1 MWSNCSWEKTQLFWI
16 LSWNSSLKYLPRERL
31 SQLESH
37 LWLNAMPTGVGQ
49 TFPGEDILGLN
60 STTVFSRG
68 SNSISCKLL
77 LKTRPHQSK
86 DIYGSVP
93 CDVQSSAWFFN
104 CHVCLTCMFLNL
116 GMFLNRHV
124 CLTCMLLKCHV
135 CFTCMFLNRH
145 VWLTCMFLN
154 RHDCLTLCMLD
165 MYVP

>member
-1 MWSNCSWEKTQLFWI
+1 MSGEGKIAKEKERDWSNCSWEKTQLF
-16 LSWNSSLKYLPRERL
+16 LFLRWNSGLKYFPQERL
-31 SQLESH
+31 
-37 LWLNAMPTGVGQ
+37 WPITVGIAFAAKCNASWDRPNVPRGR
-49 TFPGEDILGLN
+49 FLGLN

-93 CDVQSSAWFFN
+93 CDVQSSAWFLN

-116 GMFLNRHV
+116 
-124 CLTCMLLKCHV
+124 CL
-135 CFTCMFLNRH
+135 
-145 VWLTCMFLN
+145 
-154 RHDCLTLCMLD
+154 LD